1 MFSNFDLIR
10 SPETCPPSSSYL
22 SCNCSSSAA
31 MASSYDRGPNPLVKV
46 GLVAGMEVT
55 RGCSPTT
62 WCSDNSLDKTMGWSS
77 LWRYL
82 FYTTLTN
89 NLLPY
94 TFQPTYW
101 KAYPWDYLI
110 GLQSVIKFLPSF
122 HAMLK
127 QKILFVDFFKSL
139 LTISK
144 SYKLLW
150 WKLKLKTQPL
160 DNIYETINVLQ
171 FLSTYK
177 WTISS

>member
-1 MFSNFDLIR
+1 M
-10 SPETCPPSSSYL
+10 
-22 SCNCSSSAA
+22 
-31 MASSYDRGPNPLVKV
+31 
-46 GLVAGMEVT
+46 GLVAWMEVT

-82 FYTTLTN
+82 FSTTSTN

-110 GLQSVIKFLPSF
+110 GLQSVIKFIPYF

-127 QKILFVDFFKSL
+127 KKIIVEFFKSL

-144 SYKLLW
+144 SCKFIW
-150 WKLKLKTQPL
+150 WNLKLKTQPL
-160 DNIYETINVLQ
+160 DNLYETINVLQ